1 MQKCLSIL
9 DMNEINELFNNSDVI
24 SNKEKLSTQNIVKFS
39 ISLSNEIKNK
49 IENSLSI
56 HLSDTVPMR
65 WIKGDTL
72 PHIDKGESNFENTYL
87 IYLTNS
93 SGTLIIDESHYPIVA
108 GNAHVFSEGIEHS
121 TINTENNER
130 LMIGPMSENGFKVGI
145 AGSIYYFLNKTDAE
159 TFSNII
165 FTNNSITIENID
177 SNINIT
183 LSNVSSWFMLNS
195 NDLITQSG
203 PYVTGHT
210 FDPNINYYLYPASL
224 ISNICFPKDTPIVTD
239 QGIVNIQDIKNHTIR
254 GLKVTHIT
262 QTTSIHKELVCFEKD
277 SISVDYP
284 SQKTIMTRNHKLFN
298 GMDRIVT
305 ADSLLSNNIYLI
317 PYTGEILYNV
327 LLEKNSFIIVNGLI
341 CETLDVNNII
351 ALYYKSN
358 YTIKEKNDIMT
369 ILNMNIHN
377 KEYKDLCYKYFSKC
391 IV

>member
-9 DMNEINELFNNSDVI
+9 DVTEINELFNNSDVI

-72 PHIDKGESNFENTYL
+72 PHIDKGESYFENTYL
-87 IYLTNS
+87 IYLTDS
-93 SGTLIIDESHYPIVA
+93 SGSLIVDGTYYSILA
-108 GNAHVFSEGIEHS
+108 GNAYVFSEGLEHS

-165 FTNNSITIENID
+165 FTNNSVTIENID
-177 SNINIT
+177 SNVNTT
-183 LSNVSSWFMLNS
+183 LSNVTSWFMLNS
-195 NDLITQSG
+195 NDLITQYG
-203 PYVTGHT
+203 PYVTGYT
-210 FDPNINYYLYPASL
+210 FDPNINYYLYPATL
-224 ISNICFPKDTPIVTD
+224 VSNICFPKDTPIVTD
-239 QGIVNIQDIKNHTIR
+239 QGIVNIQDIQNHTIR
-254 GLKVTHIT
+254 GLKVDHIT
-262 QTTSIHKELVCFEKD
+262 QTTSIYKELVCFEKD
-277 SISVDYP
+277 SISLGYP
-284 SQKTIMTRNHKLFN
+284 SQKTIMTKNHKLFN
-298 GMDRIVT
+298 GMDRMVT
-305 ADSLLSNNIYLI
+305 ADSLLGNNIYLI
-317 PYTGEILYNV
+317 PYKGEILYNV

-377 KEYKDLCYKYFSKC
+377 KEYKDLCYNYFSKC